1 MVPTDCQ
8 GILLA
13 APRTADIQVLRN
25 GIKTLGNQCSEFDK
39 NRFVQP
45 NDIAESIFSIYNMS
59 SGSTVEEIIIRPQL
73 GDI

>member
-1 MVPTDCQ
+1 MSLC
-8 GILLA
+8 
-13 APRTADIQVLRN
+13 LREELKDK
-25 GIKTLGNQCSEFDK
+25 GIKVTSVLPGATLTSSWDGSEFDK